1 MNSSTRMIHKEN
13 FDKVMMGNQP
23 LSRKDE
29 TELKKL
35 LRNSK
40 SLSEKLL
47 NLKEEMTQKSQNLF
61 HFNLSNY

>member
-35 LRNSK
+35 LKNRK

>member
-1 MNSSTRMIHKEN
+1 MIHKEN

-35 LRNSK
+35 LKNRK

-47 NLKEEMTQKSQNLF
+47 NLKEEMTQKYQNLF